1 MEGMLIR
8 RTAGLVR
15 ARLREEPVI
24 ALQGPRAVG
33 KTTLLRAIAAEHG
46 VSVVDLDDLTT
57 RDAAKADPSLFV
69 SGDRPVCIDE
79 YQHVPELL
87 DVIKAHLNRDG
98 SPGQFV
104 LTGSTRHDALPRAAQ
119 ALTGRLH
126 LLPVYPLSQGE
137 LAGVREA
144 FIEALFDDPASLV
157 RPRQAQTT
165 RAGYIDRIAA
175 GGFPLAVTRGET
187 SRNRWFDD
195 YIALSIERDV
205 KELARIQQRD
215 ALPKLLRRLAAQTAQ
230 MLNISAAGQQA
241 GLTSDTAE
249 RYTKLLEAV
258 FLVHRLPAWG
268 TTLRAR
274 AVATPKL
281 HVVDSGMAARLL
293 RLSPSKLAQPDA
305 TSLQQVGHL
314 LETFV
319 VMECLKQLS
328 WMDSNVL
335 PGHWRTSDDQEV
347 DLVLERDDGRVA
359 AVEVKAGTRISGK
372 DLSGLRVLR
381 DHLGDRFVAGVALYT
396 GAQSYT
402 VDERLYVLPIDT
414 LWAP

>member
-1 MEGMLIR
+1 MVTR
-8 RTAGLVR
+8 RTAEIVR
-15 ARLREEPVI
+15 ARLRDEPVI

-33 KTTLLRAIAAEHG
+33 KTTLLRAIADEHG
-46 VSVVDLDDLTT
+46 GTVVDLDDLTT

-69 SGDRPVCIDE
+69 SGARPVCIDE

-98 SPGQFV
+98 APGQFV

-137 LAGVREA
+137 LVGGREG
-144 FIEALFDDPASLV
+144 FVDALFDDPMSLV
-157 RPRQAQTT
+157 RSGQAQTA
-165 RAGYIDRIAA
+165 RSDYIERIAA
-175 GGFPLAVTRGET
+175 GGFPLAVTRSET

-195 YIALSIERDV
+195 YITLSIERDV
-205 KELARIQQRD
+205 KKLARIQQRD

-241 GLTSDTAE
+241 GLTPDTAE

-274 AVATPKL
+274 AVSTPKL
-281 HVVDSGMAARLL
+281 HIVDSGMAARLL

-305 TSLQQVGHL
+305 TSLQQFGHL
-314 LETFV
+314 LETFI

-335 PGHWRTSDDQEV
+335 AGHWRTSDDQEV
-347 DLVLERDDGRVA
+347 DLVLEHDDGRVT
-359 AVEVKAGTRISGK
+359 AVEVKAGARISGK

-381 DHLGDRFVAGVALYT
+381 GQLGDRFIAGVALYT
-396 GAQSYT
+396 GARSYT
-402 VDERLYVLPIDT
+402 VDDRLHVLPVDT
-414 LWAP
+414 LWSP

>member
-1 MEGMLIR
+1 M
-8 RTAGLVR
+8 
-15 ARLREEPVI
+15 
-24 ALQGPRAVG
+24 G
-33 KTTLLRAIAAEHG
+33 KTTLLRAIADEHG

-57 RDAAKADPSLFV
+57 RDAARADPSLFV

-126 LLPVYPLSQGE
+126 VLPVYPLSQGE
-137 LAGVREA
+137 LVGVREG
-144 FIEALFDDPASLV
+144 FIEAVFDDPTSLV

-165 RAGYIDRIAA
+165 RTDYIDRIAA
-175 GGFPLAVTRGET
+175 GGFPLAVARSEM

-258 FLVHRLPAWG
+258 LLVHRLPAWG

-281 HVVDSGMAARLL
+281 HVIDSGMASRLL
-293 RLSPSKLAQPDA
+293 RLSPSKLAQADA
-305 TSLQQVGHL
+305 TSLQQFGHL

-335 PGHWRTSDDQEV
+335 AGHWRTSDDQEV
-347 DLVLERDDGRVA
+347 DLVLERDDGRVT
-359 AVEVKAGTRISGK
+359 AVEVKAAARISRK
-372 DLSGLRVLR
+372 DLAGLHVLR
-381 DHLGDRFVAGVALYT
+381 DQLGDRFVAGVALYT
-396 GAQSYT
+396 GARSYT
-402 VDERLYVLPIDT
+402 VDERLYVLPVDT
-414 LWAP
+414 LWTP